1 MERLGSRHS
10 LSVRLLLN
18 GQEREVRA
26 AQVEELVS
34 ELGLPLAA
42 ALVEHNGTAL
52 LRSEWAGTAL
62 RDGDQVEIIRMVA
75 GG

>member
-1 MERLGSRHS
+1 MKI
-10 LSVRLLLN
+10 VLN
-18 GQEREVRA
+18 GQEREVQA
-26 AQVEELVS
+26 TQVEDLVA

-52 LRSEWAGTAL
+52 LRSEWPKTDL
-62 RDGDQVEIIRMVA
+62 QNGDRLEIIRMVA

>member
-1 MERLGSRHS
+1 MKL
-10 LSVRLLLN
+10 VLN
-18 GQEREVRA
+18 GKEREVEA
-26 AQVEELVS
+26 TQVEELVA

-52 LRSEWAGTAL
+52 LRSEWTKTNL
-62 RDGDQVEIIRMVA
+62 QNGDRLEIIRMVA

>member
-1 MERLGSRHS
+1 MKL
-10 LSVRLLLN
+10 VLN
-18 GQEREVRA
+18 GTAREVA
-26 AQVEELVS
+26 ADNAEELVA

-52 LRSEWAGTAL
+52 LRSEWAKTKL
-62 RDGDQVEIIRMVA
+62 QDGDRLEIIRMVA

>member
-1 MERLGSRHS
+1 
-10 LSVRLLLN
+10 VKLLLN

-52 LRSEWAGTAL
+52 LRSEWAGIAL

>member
-1 MERLGSRHS
+1 MTLI
-10 LSVRLLLN
+10 LN
-18 GQEREVRA
+18 GSEREVRA
-26 AQVEELVS
+26 SQVEELVA

-52 LRSEWAGTAL
+52 LRSEWVGTTL
-62 RDGDQVEIIRMVA
+62 YEGDRLEIIRMVA

>member
-1 MERLGSRHS
+1 MKL
-10 LSVRLLLN
+10 VLN
-18 GQEREVRA
+18 GSEREVQA
-26 AQVEELVS
+26 AQVEALVA

-52 LRSEWAGTAL
+52 LRSEWPMTKL
-62 RDGDQVEIIRMVA
+62 KDGDRLEIIRMVA

>member
-1 MERLGSRHS
+1 MKLT
-10 LSVRLLLN
+10 VN
-18 GQEREVRA
+18 GTARDVRA
-26 AQVEELVS
+26 TQVEELVA

-52 LRSEWAGTAL
+52 LRSEWASAAL
-62 RDGDQVEIIRMVA
+62 REGDELEIVRMVA

>member
-1 MERLGSRHS
+1 VKLH
-10 LSVRLLLN
+10 LN
-18 GQEREVRA
+18 GQERAVNA
-26 AQVEELVS
+26 AHVEALVA

-52 LRSEWAGTAL
+52 LRSEWAKTNL
-62 RDGDQVEIIRMVA
+62 RDGDRLEIIRMVA

>member
-1 MERLGSRHS
+1 MKL
-10 LSVRLLLN
+10 VLN
-18 GQEREVRA
+18 GKEREVNA
-26 AQVEELVS
+26 TQVEELVA

-52 LRSEWAGTAL
+52 LRSEWTQTGL
-62 RDGDQVEIIRMVA
+62 CDGDRLEIIRMVA

>member
-1 MERLGSRHS
+1 MN
-10 LSVRLLLN
+10 VVLN
-18 GQEREVRA
+18 GTARA
-26 AQVEELVS
+26 VTSTQVEELVA

-52 LRSEWAGTAL
+52 LRSEWAKTHL
-62 RDGDQVEIIRMVA
+62 QDGDRLEIIRMVA

>member
-1 MERLGSRHS
+1 MKL
-10 LSVRLLLN
+10 VLN
-18 GQEREVRA
+18 GKDREVDA
-26 AQVEELVS
+26 TQVESLVA

-52 LRSEWAGTAL
+52 LRSEWAKTNL
-62 RDGDQVEIIRMVA
+62 QEGDRLEIIRMVA

>member
-1 MERLGSRHS
+1 MKL
-10 LSVRLLLN
+10 VLN
-18 GQEREVRA
+18 GKDREVNA
-26 AQVEELVS
+26 SQVETLVA

-52 LRSEWAGTAL
+52 LRSEWARTNL
-62 RDGDQVEIIRMVA
+62 QEGDRLEIIRMVA

>member
-1 MERLGSRHS
+1 MRL
-10 LSVRLLLN
+10 VLN
-18 GQEREVRA
+18 GQEREVQA
-26 AQVEELVS
+26 TQVEDLVA

-52 LRSEWAGTAL
+52 LRSEWAKTNL
-62 RDGDQVEIIRMVA
+62 QDGDRLEVIRMVA

>member
-1 MERLGSRHS
+1 MKL
-10 LSVRLLLN
+10 VLN
-18 GQEREVRA
+18 GKDRDVQA
-26 AQVEELVS
+26 TQVEALVA

-52 LRSEWAGTAL
+52 LRSEWAKTNL
-62 RDGDQVEIIRMVA
+62 QDGYRVEIIRMVA

>member
-1 MERLGSRHS
+1 MKL
-10 LSVRLLLN
+10 VLN
-18 GQEREVRA
+18 GKEREVEA
-26 AQVEELVS
+26 TQVEELVA

-52 LRSEWAGTAL
+52 LRSEWTKTDL
-62 RDGDQVEIIRMVA
+62 RNGDRLEIIRMVA

>member
-1 MERLGSRHS
+1 MKL
-10 LSVRLLLN
+10 VLN
-18 GQEREVRA
+18 GQEREVQA
-26 AQVEELVS
+26 AKVEQLVA

-52 LRSEWAGTAL
+52 LRSEWPSTNL
-62 RDGDQVEIIRMVA
+62 QNGDRLEIIRMVA

>member
-1 MERLGSRHS
+1 
-10 LSVRLLLN
+10 
-18 GQEREVRA
+18 
-26 AQVEELVS
+26 VEALVA

-52 LRSEWAGTAL
+52 LRSEWLKTHL
-62 RDGDQVEIIRMVA
+62 QDGDRLEIIRMVA

>member
-1 MERLGSRHS
+1 MK
-10 LSVRLLLN
+10 LLLN
-18 GQEREVRA
+18 GTEREIRA
-26 AQVEELVS
+26 KQVEELVA

-52 LRSEWAGTAL
+52 LRSEWGCTTL
-62 RDGDQVEIIRMVA
+62 HDGDRLEIIRMVA

>member
-1 MERLGSRHS
+1 MKL
-10 LSVRLLLN
+10 VLN
-18 GQEREVRA
+18 GKDREVNA
-26 AQVEELVS
+26 TQVETLVA

-52 LRSEWAGTAL
+52 LRSEWATTKL
-62 RDGDQVEIIRMVA
+62 QPGDRLEIIRMVA

>member
-1 MERLGSRHS
+1 MKL
-10 LSVRLLLN
+10 VLN
-18 GQEREVRA
+18 GQDREVRA
-26 AQVEELVS
+26 TQVEELVA

-52 LRSEWAGTAL
+52 LRSEWAESKL
-62 RDGDQVEIIRMVA
+62 RNGDRLEVIRMVA

>member
-1 MERLGSRHS
+1 MNLH
-10 LSVRLLLN
+10 LN
-18 GQEREVRA
+18 GKELRVDA
-26 AQVEELVS
+26 TNVEALVA

-52 LRSEWAGTAL
+52 LRSEWLKTQL
-62 RDGDQVEIIRMVA
+62 QDGDRLEIIRMVA

>member
-1 MERLGSRHS
+1 MNLH
-10 LSVRLLLN
+10 LN
-18 GQEREVRA
+18 GKELEVDA
-26 AQVEELVS
+26 TNVEALVA

-52 LRSEWAGTAL
+52 LRSEWLKTQL
-62 RDGDQVEIIRMVA
+62 QDGDRLEIIRMVA

>member
-1 MERLGSRHS
+1 MKL
-10 LSVRLLLN
+10 VLN
-18 GQEREVRA
+18 GQDREVRA
-26 AQVEELVS
+26 AQVEELVA

-52 LRSEWAGTAL
+52 LRSEWAESKL
-62 RDGDQVEIIRMVA
+62 RNGDRLEIIRMVA

>member
-1 MERLGSRHS
+1 MKL
-10 LSVRLLLN
+10 VLN
-18 GQEREVRA
+18 GKDREVDA
-26 AQVEELVS
+26 TQVETLVA

-52 LRSEWAGTAL
+52 LRSEWARTNL
-62 RDGDQVEIIRMVA
+62 QEGDRLEIIRMVA

>member
-1 MERLGSRHS
+1 MKLI
-10 LSVRLLLN
+10 LN
-18 GQEREVRA
+18 GQDREVRA
-26 AQVEELVS
+26 TQVEELVA

-52 LRSEWAGTAL
+52 LRSEWAESKL
-62 RDGDQVEIIRMVA
+62 RNGDRLEIIRMVA